1 MISRIVRDCERA
13 SWISTGPDGGNG
25 ERRYGARRVGVQDE
39 QRKEKM
45 RQGSTYDDTLA
56 SRESVGF
63 DNERRVVGIVDV
75 VTGRLGVGEGLVL

>member
-1 MISRIVRDCERA
+1 M
-13 SWISTGPDGGNG
+13 
-25 ERRYGARRVGVQDE
+25 GVQDE